1 MNKVILMGNLCRDID
16 VRYTQVNNTMAG
28 TTTIAV
34 KRNIKNKEGQYES
47 DFISLI
53 LWGKTCEFASKYFKK
68 GSKALVEGRIQ
79 TRNYDDKD
87 GKRVYIT
94 EVVVEN
100 IEFCENVSK
109 NMDNSE
115 KADMQTFDNV
125 FQNTAS
131 SESDESPF

>member
-16 VRYTQVNNTMAG
+16 VRYTQGNNIMVG
-28 TTTIAV
+28 TTAIAV
-34 KRNIKNKEGQYES
+34 QKNAKNKDGKYDS

-53 LWGKTCEFASKYFKK
+53 FWGKTCEFASKYFKK

-87 GKRVYIT
+87 GKRVYVT

-100 IEFCENVSK
+100 IEFCGSK
-109 NMDNSE
+109 NVDNSE
-115 KADMQTFDNV
+115 KENSIFGNA
-125 FQNTAS
+125 
-131 SESDESPF
+131 EEEIPF